1 MTAGLYVAQLIF
13 SGVFDRHPE
22 LRFCFAETRIGW
34 APFWLSWADRQV
46 TIGREDD
53 PRFRNVEQPGAA
65 TKLSALPSELF
76 RRNIALTFESDEV
89 GLQLLG
95 TTPALAEAAL
105 WGGDF
110 PHPQGIWGPNT
121 SSELDAMFIGVDPAI
136 KRRVM
141 FDHAAELFSIPV
153 QTAA

>member
-1 MTAGLYVAQLIF
+1 
-13 SGVFDRHPE
+13 
-22 LRFCFAETRIGW
+22 
-34 APFWLSWADRQV
+34 V